1 MSASAGKANDE
12 QLDKLMRGA
21 RRGDNVAWAGLIT
34 RFDRSL
40 RSIARGYR
48 LGATD
53 VDDVV
58 QVTWTRLCEHID
70 RVRDPQAVAGWL
82 ATTTRREAM
91 RVLQNHARE
100 HLTDD
105 PEIGN
110 AAVGEQPEAAAIAA
124 EERAVLDR
132 AVADLPGRQ
141 RELLTL
147 LVAQPDAD
155 YRHISATLQMP
166 LGSIGPIRAR
176 GLARLECHGE
186 LRRHHYAGV

>member
-1 MSASAGKANDE
+1 MSAGKPANDE

-21 RRGDNVAWAGLIT
+21 RRGDNVAWAGLIC

-48 LGATD
+48 LGAAD
-53 VDDVV
+53 IDDVV
-58 QVTWTRLCEHID
+58 QLTWTRLYEHID

-91 RVLQNHARE
+91 RVLQNHVRE
-100 HLTDD
+100 QLTDD
-105 PEIGN
+105 PELGN
-110 AAVGEQPEAAAIAA
+110 AAAGEQPEAAVIAA

-155 YRHISATLQMP
+155 YRHISAALQMP

-176 GLARLECHGE
+176 GLARLECHAE
-186 LRRHHYAGV
+186 LRRHHFAGV